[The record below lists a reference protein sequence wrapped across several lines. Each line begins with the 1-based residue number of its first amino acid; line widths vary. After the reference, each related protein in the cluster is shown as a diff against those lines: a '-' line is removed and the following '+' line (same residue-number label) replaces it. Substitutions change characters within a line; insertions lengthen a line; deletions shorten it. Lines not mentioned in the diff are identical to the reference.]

1 MGVPVLWNIVL
12 DITPKKIKTL
22 PLFKA
27 KIKET
32 LL

>member
-1 MGVPVLWNIVL
+1 MRVPVLWNIVL
-12 DITPKKIKTL
+12 DITPKKIKPL